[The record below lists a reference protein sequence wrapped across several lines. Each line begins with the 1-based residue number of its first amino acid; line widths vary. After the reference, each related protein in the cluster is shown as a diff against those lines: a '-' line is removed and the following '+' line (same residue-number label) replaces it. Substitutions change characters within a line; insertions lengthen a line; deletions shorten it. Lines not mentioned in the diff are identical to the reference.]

1 MPGARSSALPQ
12 FVPIMSVLS
21 DLRLGPRIAD
31 DPRKVVIGSSGLI
44 DVAAEEGSGASL
56 SPHSIGLFAPVEY
69 TSAGEWRYLGA
80 LDRLNDVLNASD
92 INEAVI
98 RLDVRDWT
106 NLEAVVCACAAQGL
120 PVSIS
125 LDSGGEQIGAAGS
138 VSGRANAVVKGLI
151 DLVGSGAGLLVAA
164 PLLAVVALL
173 ILITDGRPVMF
184 RQWRAGRNG
193 RPFRIL
199 KFRTM
204 HQDADALRAQL
215 RIRSAVS
222 GAAFKMERDPR
233 VTRLGQWLRRTSID
247 ELPQLWNVLKGE
259 MSLVGPRPHPYD
271 DVARYKP
278 WHLARLSVKPG
289 ITGLWQLEMRNEPD
303 FDRWVEK
310 DLDYIRRRS
319 IGLDLSILLRTVP
332 AVLRG
337 SGR

>member
-1 MPGARSSALPQ
+1 MPGARSSALLKL
-12 FVPIMSVLS
+12 VPIMSLLS
-21 DLRLGPRIAD
+21 DVRRSPRVADGPRM
-31 DPRKVVIGSSGLI
+31 VVIGSSGLS
-44 DVAAEEGSGASL
+44 DVVGGEGGGAGFPSEG
-56 SPHSIGLFAPVEY
+56 IGLFAPLGY
-69 TSAGEWRYLGA
+69 SPARGWRYLGG
-80 LDRLNDVLNASD
+80 LDRLGDVLQTSD
-92 INEAVI
+92 IKEAVI
-98 RLDVRDWT
+98 RLDVHDWT
-106 NLEAVVCACAAQGL
+106 KLEAVICACADQEL

-125 LDSGGEQIGAAGS
+125 LDIGGEETGAPRS
-138 VSGRANAVVKGLI
+138 VSWNALVKRVV
-151 DLVGSGAGLLVAA
+151 DVVGAGAGLLIAA
-164 PLLAVVALL
+164 PLLAVVALH
-173 ILITDGRPVMF
+173 ILVTDGRPVTF

-193 RPFRIL
+193 RPFCIL

-204 HQDADALRAQL
+204 HQDADALRAKL
-215 RIRSAVS
+215 RVRSAVS

-278 WHLARLSVKPG
+278 WHLARLAVKPG
-289 ITGLWQLEMRNEPD
+289 ITGLWQLEMRNEPE

-310 DLDYIRRRS
+310 DLEYIRRRS
-319 IGLDLSILLRTVP
+319 IGLDLSILLRTLP